1 MLTVVMIAVAG
12 VITWDLTH
20 QSFPAGGVDAPV
32 GVAAADGWLVTLDD
46 RGEAALVV
54 VHDLSDLDYEID
66 VVQPILDSN
75 STYDVRDDMLLMANS
90 TQIILVDLNSP
101 GEIKTAFSVDNP
113 SKVSFVS
120 DDRFAVIENGQ
131 VRYWSFE
138 GVELEGPNATE
149 NDSILLFESSDDLIA
164 LVFNSDPDSVHL
176 GLVDGEGLIAINI
189 NATANPIEDEILENS
204 GFVVDLENATITDVA
219 IYENKLAATIDVNAT
234 SRLILLDTNT
244 GDSQIISDPKYAAY
258 DPNMGHGILMFSAY
272 QNIDPTN
279 ASSKETDREIMIHD
293 LKSNLTTQLTAD
305 ELDQW
310 GPMVLKDHF
319 VYQQLSANGEI
330 SVEVQ
335 EKEPKLQPYT
345 SNILKFGVILV
356 VALIFINLMQRQY
369 EANSVSHRDSELAS

>member
-1 MLTVVMIAVAG
+1 
-12 VITWDLTH
+12 
-20 QSFPAGGVDAPV
+20 
-32 GVAAADGWLVTLDD
+32 
-46 RGEAALVV
+46 
-54 VHDLSDLDYEID
+54 
-66 VVQPILDSN
+66 
-75 STYDVRDDMLLMANS
+75 MANS

-101 GEIKTAFSVDNP
+101 GQIKTAFSVENP

-120 DDRFAVIENGQ
+120 DDRFAVVENGQ

-138 GVELEGPNATE
+138 GVELDGPKATE
-149 NDSILLFESSDDLIA
+149 NDSVLLFESSDDLIA

-204 GFVVDLENATITDVA
+204 GFIVDLENATITDVA
-219 IYENKLAATIDVNAT
+219 IYENKLAVTIDVNAT
-234 SRLILLDTNT
+234 SRLILLDTST

-279 ASSKETDREIMIHD
+279 ASIKETDREIMIHD
-293 LKSNLTTQLTAD
+293 LNSNLTTQLTAD

-310 GPMVLKDHF
+310 GPVVLKDHF
-319 VYQQLSANGEI
+319 VYQQLSENGDI

-369 EANSVSHRDSELAS
+369 EANSVSHHDSELAS